1 MPASNRGYPAS
12 DVVTRYCNVVG
23 FVSFAFMPLCY
34 LLLFYSGEIACACGF
49 MYCMTKPSGTLVPED
64 SFILVGSQICALS
77 PFCVP
82 GV

>member
-34 LLLFYSGEIACACGF
+34 LLLFYSGGIACACGF
-49 MYCMTKPSGTLVPED
+49 MYCMTKPSGALGAGGLVHLGQLHE
-64 SFILVGSQICALS
+64 FR
-77 PFCVP
+77 F
-82 GV
+82 